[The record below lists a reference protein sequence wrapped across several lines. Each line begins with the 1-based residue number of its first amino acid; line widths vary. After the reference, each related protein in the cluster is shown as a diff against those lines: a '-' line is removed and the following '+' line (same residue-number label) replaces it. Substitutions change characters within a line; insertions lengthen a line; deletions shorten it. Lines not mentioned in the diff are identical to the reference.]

1 MKDTARIITTLH
13 CGRGCTYCANK
24 LYLKQA
30 KPLHDWKQLHKYS
43 TLCLTGGEPLMEP
56 ERLFA
61 FIDEVRKVRQFKLY
75 LYLSTFAVLDDFI
88 KAVAVA
94 DGITWTVH
102 QKCSA
107 FDLIRLTLVQ
117 QHINGTKNNRLV
129 LHTGAE
135 DSWAGLVNY
144 AKWSRVTILYMTPT
158 TCDLPSNED
167 LFMLEDF

>member
-13 CGRGCTYCANK
+13 CERGCTYCANK
-24 LYLKQA
+24 QHVKLA
-30 KPLHDWKQLHKYS
+30 KPLHNWEQLHKYS
-43 TLCLTGGEPLMEP
+43 SLCLTGGEPLLEP

-61 FIDEVRKVRQFKLY
+61 FVEDVRKVKKFKLY

-102 QKCSA
+102 QNA
-107 FDLIRLTLVQ
+107 NGFDLIRLTLVQ
-117 QHINGTKNNRLV
+117 QHINGTKDNRLV

-135 DSWAGLVNY
+135 EKWRGLVDF
-144 AKWSRVTILYMTPT
+144 AKWGRATILYMTPT
-158 TCDLPSNED
+158 TCRLPSNED
-167 LFMLEDF
+167 LFILEDF